1 MTATRM
7 TVVGAAALVTLML
20 IGDGIVPLIVLGLAG
35 LGVLLLALNSR
46 SHWPAEG
53 SDGHAARGGKIAAA
67 PIGRGRQA
75 RSGSR

>member
-1 MTATRM
+1 MMA
-7 TVVGAAALVTLML
+7 VGAAALVTVMM
-20 IGDGIVPLIVLGLAG
+20 IDDGFVALIVVGLAG